1 MIESKVTEKV
11 LPHTVSGQSEEVVL
25 SVRNISKIFCKNLKL
40 SMFYGIVDLSK
51 NLLGLKPN
59 ANTLR
64 KSEFWAIDN
73 VSFQLRRGQIIGL
86 VGVNGSGKSTLLKLI
101 AGIFPP
107 DKGEIE
113 VKGRVASLI
122 SLGAGF
128 HPHMTGRENIY
139 LNGAILGMSH
149 KEIDSKIGSILNFAE
164 LGDFIEAPIS
174 TYSSGMRVRLGFSIA
189 IAIKPDILLLDE
201 VLAVGDRN
209 FKAKCYRE
217 IDKLSKETA
226 IVFVSHNM
234 ANITRICTDI
244 MVMESAQIKYQSNN
258 IADGIDY
265 YFSLSPTNG
274 SSIIETGKARIHK
287 IALFSENGYPA
298 EDGIFKLKYLNPL
311 IIDLLISLDPSIQKV
326 RIIIYF
332 FDKEFNHVASSRSE
346 LCNFVISNHLSQIK
360 LRIRFPQIQLSPGVY
375 SISVGIYNER
385 TDEALLQYHNIQDF
399 QVTGGFHVLAP
410 FHLQAE
416 WSYI

>member
-73 VSFQLRRGQIIGL
+73 VSFQLRRGQVIGL

-139 LNGAILGMSH
+139 LNDAILGMSH

-217 IDKLSKETA
+217 IDKLNCYC
-226 IVFVSHNM
+226 F
-234 ANITRICTDI
+234 C
-244 MVMESAQIKYQSNN
+244 
-258 IADGIDY
+258 
-265 YFSLSPTNG
+265 
-274 SSIIETGKARIHK
+274 
-287 IALFSENGYPA
+287 
-298 EDGIFKLKYLNPL
+298 
-311 IIDLLISLDPSIQKV
+311 
-326 RIIIYF
+326 
-332 FDKEFNHVASSRSE
+332 
-346 LCNFVISNHLSQIK
+346 
-360 LRIRFPQIQLSPGVY
+360 FPQHGKY
-375 SISVGIYNER
+375 YK
-385 TDEALLQYHNIQDF
+385 DMH
-399 QVTGGFHVLAP
+399 
-410 FHLQAE
+410 
-416 WSYI
+416 